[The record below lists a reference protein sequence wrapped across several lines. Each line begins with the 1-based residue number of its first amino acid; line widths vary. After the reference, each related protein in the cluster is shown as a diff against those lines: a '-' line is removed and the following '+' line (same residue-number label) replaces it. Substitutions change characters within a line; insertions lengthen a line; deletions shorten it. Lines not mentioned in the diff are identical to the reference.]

1 MPDPFFLVRTSAPP
15 ATMSETLRHAIHQVE
30 PGRTVFN
37 LSPLE
42 DHLSDANTENRLRTV
57 LLGLFALTAI
67 SLVCVGL
74 FGTLSYSVTLRRR
87 EIGLRLALG
96 ALPQQI
102 TMRYL
107 FQALRVTAI
116 GCACGLFLA
125 AFAGRLI
132 SGMLFGVSSLD
143 AVTFSAVIPLVLAVA
158 SAAALLPA
166 LRASRIG
173 PMQTLRDQ

>member
-1 MPDPFFLVRTSAPP
+1 MPDPFFLVRTNAAP
-15 ATMSETLRHAIHQVE
+15 ATMAETIRRAIHHVE
-30 PGRTVFN
+30 PARAVFN

-42 DHLSDANTENRLRTV
+42 DHLSDANSENRLRMV

-74 FGTLSYSVTLRRR
+74 YGTLSYSVTLRRR

-102 TMRYL
+102 TVRYL
-107 FQALRVTAI
+107 WQALRVTAI
-116 GCACGLFLA
+116 GCACGLLLA
-125 AFAGRLI
+125 AAAGRLL
-132 SGMLFGVSSLD
+132 SSMLFGVSSLD
-143 AVTFSAVIPLVLAVA
+143 SFTFCAVILLVLVVA
-158 SAAALLPA
+158 SAAAIIPA
-166 LRASRIG
+166 LRAARID